1 MAALIVLAIKISI
14 MLLVFSLGLETR
26 RADLTYVLSR
36 PSLLA
41 RSFLSI
47 HLIVPVATALMVAA
61 FAINPTVE
69 IALISLAVSPIPP
82 LLPRKAAKLS
92 DGSYGVGL
100 LVVVALAAIVIVPAS
115 VELLGAVSGRA
126 VHVSFSVVA
135 MVIAQTVLAPLAAGL
150 VVARFAGAVAE
161 RIAKPIA
168 RFAPIVLILA
178 LLPILF
184 KSAPAM
190 LSLIGGGTMLAIVA
204 FILVGIAAGHLLGGP
219 EPANRT
225 VLAIASSSRHPGVA
239 VAILGANF
247 DNAKPATAAILLYL
261 LVNAVVTI
269 PYQVWRKHAYGDP
282 TEA

>member
-1 MAALIVLAIKISI
+1 
-14 MLLVFSLGLETR
+14 
-26 RADLTYVLSR
+26 
-36 PSLLA
+36 
-41 RSFLSI
+41 
-47 HLIVPVATALMVAA
+47 
-61 FAINPTVE
+61 
-69 IALISLAVSPIPP
+69 
-82 LLPRKAAKLS
+82 
-92 DGSYGVGL
+92 
-100 LVVVALAAIVIVPAS
+100 VVVALAAIVIVPAS
-115 VELLGAVSGRA
+115 VELLGVAFGRA

-168 RFAPIVLILA
+168 RFAPIVLLLA

-190 LSLIGGGTMLAIVA
+190 LSLVGNGTLLAIAA
-204 FILVGIAAGHLLGGP
+204 FILIGIVAGHLLGGP

-269 PYQVWRKHAYGDP
+269 PYQAWRKHAYGDP
-282 TEA
+282 APA

>member
-26 RADLTYVLSR
+26 QADLTYVVSR

-47 HLIVPVATALMVAA
+47 HLIVPVATALMVSV
-61 FAINPTVE
+61 FAINPMVE

-100 LVVVALAAIVIVPAS
+100 LVVVALASIVVVPVS
-115 VELLGAVSGRA
+115 VELLGAASGRA
-126 VHVSFSVVA
+126 VHVSFSTVA
-135 MVIAQTVLAPLAAGL
+135 VVIAQTVLAPLAAGL
-150 VVARFAGAVAE
+150 LVGLFASAAAE

-178 LLPILF
+178 LLPILY

-190 LSLIGGGTMLAIVA
+190 LSLIGDGTLLAIAA
-204 FILVGIAAGHLLGGP
+204 FIVIGIAAGHLLGGP

-282 TEA
+282 VEA

>member
-1 MAALIVLAIKISI
+1 MATLIVLAIKISI

-47 HLIVPVATALMVAA
+47 HLIVPVATVLMVFV

-100 LVVVALAAIVIVPAS
+100 LVVVALASIVIVPAS
-115 VELLGAVSGRA
+115 VELLGAASGRA
-126 VHVSFSVVA
+126 VHVSFLAVA

-150 VVARFAGAVAE
+150 LVGRFAAAAAE
-161 RIAKPIA
+161 RIAGPIA

-178 LLPILF
+178 LLPILY
-184 KSAPAM
+184 KLAPAM
-190 LSLIGGGTMLAIVA
+190 LSLVGGGTLLAIAA
-204 FILVGIAAGHLLGGP
+204 FILVGIAVGHLLGGP

-269 PYQVWRKHAYGDP
+269 PYQVWRRHAYGDP
-282 TEA
+282 AEA